1 MRTPSAGSLESAGD
15 ITCYDVTK
23 VTRVVQQRIK
33 TKRTRLNRIGA
44 YRLLDD
50 FPISTPA
57 SSETTSSIQFFL
69 AMSIEAQQYHP
80 LDDVDDFSPGSGE
93 EKVACMAVRPAVN
106 HQPQPKEQRAW
117 GLEPHKCQTNQNTRT
132 TRQRWQLWVPWISL
146 AIILYT
152 FIPWES
158 PYLSWLGPHSPLLH
172 SAQEVFNPAMSK
184 PSTGHSPLDDPD
196 PGPNVSCR

>member
-1 MRTPSAGSLESAGD
+1 MESAGD

-23 VTRVVQQRIK
+23 VTRGVQQRIK
-33 TKRTRLNRIGA
+33 INRTGA
-44 YRLLDD
+44 FRLL
-50 FPISTPA
+50 PIRSLA
-57 SSETTSSIQFFL
+57 SLETTSSIQFFFT
-69 AMSIEAQQYHP
+69 MSIEAQQHHP
-80 LDDVDDFSPGSGE
+80 LDDNDDDFSPGNGE
-93 EKVACMAVRPAVN
+93 EKVACVAVRPAAN
-106 HQPQPKEQRAW
+106 HQPQQGSDEKRAW

-158 PYLSWLGPHSPLLH
+158 PNLSWLGISK
-172 SAQEVFNPAMSK
+172 PAMSK
-184 PSTGHSPLDDPD
+184 PSTRHSPLDDPN